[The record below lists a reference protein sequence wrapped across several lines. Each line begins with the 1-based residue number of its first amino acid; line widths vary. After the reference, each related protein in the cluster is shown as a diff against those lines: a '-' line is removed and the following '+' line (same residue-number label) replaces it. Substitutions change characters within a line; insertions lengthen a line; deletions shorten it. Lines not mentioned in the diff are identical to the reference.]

1 VLLARP
7 PVTAP
12 EQSSDSMTDP
22 AAPSTKTNARWPRVV
37 FHVDMD
43 AFYAAIEQ
51 RDNPDLRGKPLIVGG
66 TGNRGVVSTASY
78 EARPFGVH
86 SAMPTYRARQLCPQG
101 IFVAPRHGYYTEV
114 SRQLMAILG
123 DYAPDVE
130 PLSLDEAF
138 LDMTG
143 TEALFGPP
151 EKTARRLQ
159 DEIRAKLALDAS
171 IGVATIKFIAKIG
184 SDLNKPAGITV
195 CPPGRER
202 AFLAPLPV
210 ERLWGLGKK
219 NAPRV
224 RAMGYSTIGDVQSAS
239 RQRLEGELGQ
249 LGTHI
254 WLLARAEDP
263 RRVQE
268 SSRKSHGA
276 ERTLDQNIQG
286 REVVRLRLL
295 PLIDEVAAG
304 LRKEGVKARGVRLKI
319 KYADF
324 QQTTRHQQL
333 LEPAN
338 DAGSLQKAV
347 EALLD
352 RVDLD
357 RPIRLVGMAAF
368 DLQEGAAPAQQSLFA
383 APEGR
388 PERQKLD
395 EAIDA
400 VTAKFG
406 KGAVRRASADEVPRS
421 RSSGK
426 EGD

>member
-1 VLLARP
+1 MTETGAPDRP
-7 PVTAP
+7 P
-12 EQSSDSMTDP
+12 DS
-22 AAPSTKTNARWPRVV
+22 RWPRVV

-51 RDNPDLRGKPLIVGG
+51 RDRPELRGKPLIVGG

-101 IFVAPRHGYYTEV
+101 IFIAPRHAHYTEV
-114 SRQLMAILG
+114 SRQLMDILG
-123 DYAPDVE
+123 DYSPDVE

-143 TEALFGPP
+143 TEALFGAP
-151 EKTARRLQ
+151 EQTAARLQ
-159 DEIRAKLALDAS
+159 QAIRDKLALDAS

-184 SDLNKPAGITV
+184 SDLNKPAGITI

-224 RAMGYSTIGDVQSAS
+224 RAMGYSTIGDVQTAS

-254 WLLARAEDP
+254 WLLARAQDP
-263 RRVQE
+263 RRVSHE
-268 SSRKSHGA
+268 ARKSHGA
-276 ERTLDQNIQG
+276 ERTLDENIQG
-286 REVVRLRLL
+286 REPVRLRLL

-304 LRKEGVKARGVRLKI
+304 LRKEGVKARGIRLKI
-319 KYADF
+319 KYATF
-324 QQTTRHQQL
+324 EQRTRHRQL

-338 DAGSLQKAV
+338 DVGSLQQAV

-352 RVDLD
+352 RIDLD
-357 RPIRLVGMAAF
+357 QPIRLVGMAAF
-368 DLQEGAAPAQQSLFA
+368 DLQEDKAPTQQSLFA

-406 KGAVRRASADEVPRS
+406 KGVVRRASADEVPRS